1 MSLDILKRTALILL
15 ILVLGV
21 AVLHFGKGFLVP
33 LVFGALLST
42 LLYPVARWLMRK
54 GVNKTI
60 AILFSLLLLL
70 SFFAGLFLLLGWQIS
85 DLSEDA
91 SQIEQQLSERYQQ
104 LRDYV
109 AETFGVSKEK
119 QDEMLKEQQNS
130 SSGNVGGFVTGFL
143 SGVGGFLTD
152 TILTL
157 VYIFLFLYFK
167 EHIKRFFIR
176 IAPHGEKDTA
186 EEIVQR
192 CARVTQKYLTGLA
205 IMIVMLWVMYS
216 IGFSIAGV
224 KNPIFFAI
232 LCGLLEIIP
241 FIGNITGTT
250 VTVLVSIMQGGGTNV
265 VIGIL
270 ITYGLIQ
277 FVQTYIIEP
286 LVVGSEV
293 NINPLFTIISLVAGE
308 FLWGISGMI
317 LAIPLMGV
325 VKIVCD
331 HVPGLQP
338 IGTLVGET
346 GPKKES
352 SFKKKMAKF
361 TDKIS
366 SLFGGGARKNS

>member
-21 AVLHFGKGFLVP
+21 IVLHFGKSLLVP

-42 LLYPVARWLMRK
+42 LLYPFVRWLMRK
-54 GVNKTI
+54 GINKAI

-85 DLSEDA
+85 DLSEDT
-91 SQIEQQLSERYQQ
+91 SQIEQQLTERYQQ
-104 LRDYV
+104 ARDYV
-109 AETFGVSKEK
+109 AQTFGISKEK
-119 QDEMLKEQQNS
+119 QDEMLKEQQSS
-130 SSGNVGGFVTGFL
+130 SSGKVGGFVTGFL
-143 SGVGGFLTD
+143 SGVGGFITD
-152 TILTL
+152 AILTL
-157 VYIFLFLYFK
+157 VYIFLFLYLK

-176 IAPHGEKDTA
+176 IAPQGEKDTA

-192 CARVTQKYLTGLA
+192 CGRVTQKYLTGLA
-205 IMIVMLWVMYS
+205 IMIVMLWVMYG

-250 VTVLVSIMQGGGTNV
+250 VTVLVSIMQGGGANV

-277 FVQTYIIEP
+277 FIQTYIIEP

-308 FLWGISGMI
+308 FIWGISGMI
-317 LAIPLMGV
+317 LAIPIMGV

-331 HVPGLQP
+331 HVPGLKP

-346 GPKKES
+346 GPGKES
-352 SFKKKMAKF
+352 SFKRKMARV
-361 TDKIS
+361 TDKIGS
-366 SLFGGGARKNS
+366 WFGGKHRGDS